1 MTRLLTDARNVAVIE
16 ALLAMRTK
24 EAKRAAIAALP
35 LVRAIDVLIAYEVM
49 NESDAYELL
58 TELLWPLAKRLDDS
72 AGAWATATADRLTGW
87 LTDPAARELTTAKG
101 ASLRAVTG
109 LTVLLALVRAKVPL
123 RPEWDALFTIWDLQ
137 QPVGAEVDEILA
149 ALPAERRDR
158 AAVAIAGA
166 STFETGRV
174 AAAMRM
180 LPKWPSAPLVHAVLA
195 WLPKAL
201 RAADVKPALKALALT
216 SPIVA
221 AALKSK
227 KGSAPRASLWMCD
240 LESVDTLGALDAVG
254 QAQLIEC
261 QRRYGGQTMTAAAIM
276 ATDNA
281 DLEGRISPEVLDR
294 GGIVDAT
301 GRRRYDFWLY
311 GGDAGTFFRARTAE
325 VVADFIQD
333 TVDGG
338 DDALREALTLALRSP
353 PKKTAAKKTAAK
365 KTAAKKTA
373 AKKKP

>member
-24 EAKRAAIAALP
+24 AAKKAAIAALP

-137 QPVGAEVDEILA
+137 VPVGAEVDEILT

-158 AAVAIAGA
+158 ALVAIAGA

-201 RAADVKPALKALALT
+201 RAADVKP
-216 SPIVA
+216 PIVA

-227 KGSAPRASLWMCD
+227 KGSAPRPSLWRCD
-240 LESVDTLGALDAVG
+240 LESVDTLGDLDDVG

-281 DLEGRISPEVLDR
+281 DLEGRISTEVLDR

-311 GGDAGTFFRARTAE
+311 GADAGTFFRTRTTE

-338 DDALREALTLALRSP
+338 DAALREALTLALRSP
-353 PKKTAAKKTAAK
+353 PKKTAPKKTSARS
-365 KTAAKKTA
+365 
-373 AKKKP
+373 KKKL